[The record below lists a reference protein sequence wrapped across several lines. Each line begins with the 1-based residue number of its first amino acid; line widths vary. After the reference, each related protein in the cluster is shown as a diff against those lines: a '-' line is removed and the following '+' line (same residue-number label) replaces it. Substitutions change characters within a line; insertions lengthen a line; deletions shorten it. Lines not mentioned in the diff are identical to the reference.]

1 MNINNGKDLQSA
13 RTRAGITQAEVAEYL
28 GYNSKGKPNASMI
41 ARFEGDYAKINPRVA
56 KLLDLYFQ
64 ELQQPVA

>member
-1 MNINNGKDLQSA
+1 MNIINGKDLQSA
-13 RTRAGITQAEVAEYL
+13 RTQAGITQAEFAAYL

-41 ARFEGDYAKINPRVA
+41 ARFEGDYAKTNPRVA
-56 KLLDLYFQ
+56 KLLELYFQ